1 MVMLLKKRTQD
12 LNNEYPVGLGN
23 PGRNY
28 SETKHNFGFW
38 VLNRFTEKRLLT
50 FQAGKGDYLLAKK
63 GDLICV
69 KPTSFMNNS
78 GMPVLDVKQFFKV
91 EPEQFLV
98 VYDDID
104 LPLGTIRFRDGGGT
118 GGHKGIESIIYQ
130 TQNEKFNRL
139 RIGIATDDD
148 MRPAERYVLSPF
160 RDEQKESVN
169 EMIEKA
175 CEGIEYYLSHD
186 IKETMNQFNEKTKKK
201 GVDE

>member
-1 MVMLLKKRTQD
+1 MNIL
-12 LNNEYPVGLGN
+12 VGLGN

-38 VLNRFTEKRLLT
+38 VLNRFTEKRSLT

-63 GDLICV
+63 GDLICI

-201 GVDE
+201 GVDG

>member
-1 MVMLLKKRTQD
+1 MHIL
-12 LNNEYPVGLGN
+12 VGLGN
-23 PGRNY
+23 PGRKY
-28 SETKHNFGFW
+28 SDTKHNFGFW
-38 VLNRFTEKRLLT
+38 VLNRFAEKRSLT
-50 FQAGKGDYLLAKK
+50 FKAGKGDYLLAKK
-63 GDLICV
+63 GDLICI

-78 GMPVLDVKQFFKV
+78 GMPILDVKQFFKV

-130 TQNEKFNRL
+130 TQNGKFNRL

-201 GVDE
+201 GVDG

>member
-1 MVMLLKKRTQD
+1 M
-12 LNNEYPVGLGN
+12 GLGN
-23 PGRNY
+23 PGRKY

-38 VLNRFTEKRLLT
+38 VLNRLAEKRSLT

-63 GDLICV
+63 GDLVCI

-78 GMPVLDVKQFFKV
+78 GMPVLDVKQFFKA
-91 EPEQFLV
+91 ETDQFLV

-130 TQNEKFNRL
+130 IQAENFSRL
-139 RIGIATDDD
+139 RIGIATEDE
-148 MRPAERYVLSPF
+148 MRPAEKYVLNPF
-160 RDEQKESVN
+160 RDGQKEIVN
-169 EMIEKA
+169 NMIEKA

-186 IKETMNQFNEKTKKK
+186 IKKTMNQFNEKTKKK
-201 GVDE
+201 GVDG

>member
-1 MVMLLKKRTQD
+1 MNIL
-12 LNNEYPVGLGN
+12 VGLGN
-23 PGRNY
+23 PGRKY
-28 SETKHNFGFW
+28 SDTKHNFGFW
-38 VLNRFTEKRLLT
+38 VLNRFAEKRSLT

-175 CEGIEYYLSHD
+175 CEGIEYYLSHN

-201 GVDE
+201 GVDG

>member
-1 MVMLLKKRTQD
+1 MNIL
-12 LNNEYPVGLGN
+12 VGLGN
-23 PGRNY
+23 PGRKY
-28 SETKHNFGFW
+28 SDTKHNFGFW
-38 VLNRFTEKRLLT
+38 VLNRFAEKRSLT
-50 FQAGKGDYLLAKK
+50 FEAGKGDYLLAKK

-78 GMPVLDVKQFFKV
+78 GMPVLDLKQFFKV

-201 GVDE
+201 GVDG

>member
-1 MVMLLKKRTQD
+1 MNIL
-12 LNNEYPVGLGN
+12 VGLGN
-23 PGRNY
+23 PGRKY
-28 SETKHNFGFW
+28 SDTKHNFGFW
-38 VLNRFTEKRLLT
+38 VLNRFAEKRSLT
-50 FQAGKGDYLLAKK
+50 FEAGKGDYLLAKK
-63 GDLICV
+63 GDLICI

-175 CEGIEYYLSHD
+175 CEGIEYYLSHN
-186 IKETMNQFNEKTKKK
+186 IKETMNQFNEKTKNK
-201 GVDE
+201 GVDG

>member
-1 MVMLLKKRTQD
+1 MNIL
-12 LNNEYPVGLGN
+12 VGLGN

-38 VLNRFTEKRLLT
+38 VIDRFIKKQSLT

-63 GDLICV
+63 GDLICI

-118 GGHKGIESIIYQ
+118 GGHKGIESIIYHLRSE
-130 TQNEKFNRL
+130 NFNRL
-139 RIGIATDDD
+139 RIGIATNDE
-148 MRPAERYVLSPF
+148 MRPAEKFVLSPF
-160 RDEQKESVN
+160 EEDKKELVN
-169 EMIEKA
+169 EMIKKG
-175 CEGIEYYLSHD
+175 CEGIEFYLTHE
-186 IKETMNQFNEKTKKK
+186 INETMNQFNEKK
-201 GVDE
+201 

>member
-1 MVMLLKKRTQD
+1 M
-12 LNNEYPVGLGN
+12 GLGN
-23 PGRNY
+23 PGRKY
-28 SETKHNFGFW
+28 SDTKHNFGFW
-38 VLNRFTEKRLLT
+38 VLNRFTEKRSLT
-50 FQAGKGDYLLAKK
+50 FQAGKGDYILAKK
-63 GDLICV
+63 GDLICI

-201 GVDE
+201 GVDG

>member
-1 MVMLLKKRTQD
+1 MIIL
-12 LNNEYPVGLGN
+12 VGLGN
-23 PGRNY
+23 PGRKY
-28 SETKHNFGFW
+28 SDTKHNFGFW
-38 VLNRFTEKRLLT
+38 VLDRFTEKRSLT

-130 TQNEKFNRL
+130 AQNEKFNRL

-201 GVDE
+201 GVDG

>member
-1 MVMLLKKRTQD
+1 MHIL
-12 LNNEYPVGLGN
+12 VGLGN
-23 PGRNY
+23 PGRKY
-28 SETKHNFGFW
+28 SDTKHNFGFW
-38 VLNRFTEKRLLT
+38 VLNRFAEKRSLT
-50 FQAGKGDYLLAKK
+50 FQAGKGNYLLAKK
-63 GDLICV
+63 GDLICI